1 MKIVTVTGLKGG
13 VGKSTTAIHLSAYFQ
28 QLGKTVLVDYDINR
42 TAFNWKARSTD
53 PDAFGFAVVTEGVSQ
68 DFLREFDYIVFDLPA
83 RPDSSELAE
92 FAQES
97 DLLILPSLPDSAS
110 LQPMLM
116 TLNLIGDAPY
126 RCLLTAVPP
135 HPDRSGLLLK
145 ADLKAEDVKV
155 FNGMIRRTN
164 AFSKASNEGVPVYKV
179 KGQSSRLAWADYKK
193 VGNEVKELIG

>member
-1 MKIVTVTGLKGG
+1 VKIITVTGLKGG

-42 TAFNWKARSTD
+42 TAFNWKARGSD
-53 PDAFGFAVVTEGVSQ
+53 PDAFGFDVVTEGVSQ

-83 RPDSSELAE
+83 RPGSTELME

-97 DLLILPSLPDSAS
+97 DLLVLPSLPDSAS

-116 TLNLIGDAPY
+116 TLSLIGDAPY

-135 HPDRSGLLLK
+135 HPDRSGQLIK
-145 ADLKAEDVKV
+145 ADLEAEHVLV

-179 KGQSSRLAWADYKK
+179 KGQSSKLAWADYKK
-193 VGNEVKELIG
+193 VGNEVKELIK